1 MAVPEISGMWILY
14 GKPEQGGQTG
24 SGQVEVT
31 IRQYGTDLTGHLVQ
45 KIDPWTQ
52 APPADPE
59 STRASI
65 VGRLYVSETQPATMI
80 EIVRLNEHND
90 FKAIFT
96 GILSTDGLDIH
107 GHVVNSRGNL
117 GTIRMQKV
125 GGER

>member
-1 MAVPEISGMWILY
+1 MTIPDVGGTWILY
-14 GKPEQGGQTG
+14 GKPEQDGQTG

-31 IRQYGTDLTGHLVQ
+31 IRQFGTDLTGSLVQ

-52 APPADPE
+52 APPANPE

-65 VGRLYVSETQPATMI
+65 VGRLYVSADQPATLI

-96 GILSTDGLDIH
+96 GIVSSDGLEIH

-117 GTIRMQKV
+117 GSIQMRKAS
-125 GGER
+125 

>member
-1 MAVPEISGMWILY
+1 MSVPDIGGTWILY
-14 GKPEQGGQTG
+14 GKPQQEGQTG

-31 IRQYGTDLTGHLVQ
+31 IRQHGTDLTGHMVQ

-59 STRASI
+59 ATRASLI
-65 VGRLYVSETQPATMI
+65 GRIYVSETQPATLI
-80 EIVRLNEHND
+80 EIVRLNEQND

-96 GILSTDGLDIH
+96 GIVSPDSREIN

-117 GTIRMQKV
+117 GSIRMEKAT
-125 GGER
+125 